1 MSNFVRLSFVLS
13 LMLGMCIVAFGQSTT
28 TGAIGGVVTNPN
40 KEVIPNAT
48 VTANNIETN
57 KEETVVTDDQGRFR
71 VVGLQPGTYSVT
83 INSSGFSPFTQER
96 VVVEVGVVTNVEAP
110 LSIGPVSGGTVDVTS
125 EAPVINVSQQD
136 FSTNVNQVSINE
148 LPNNGRR
155 WSNFALATPGAVTDG
170 PFGLISFRGISGLLN
185 NNTIDGGDNN
195 NAFYSEERGRTRIN
209 YSISQASI
217 REFQVNT
224 SNYSAEYGRAA
235 GGVINAVTKSG
246 TNEFHGGA
254 FLFYR
259 DERFNA
265 RNPSTLVDGRPVKPE
280 DNRKQ
285 FGATIGGPIMKN
297 RLFFFF
303 SYDQQKRLFPGVA
316 APTNE
321 TFFTTFDRAGLIARG
336 VTGAQADAALNV
348 VRGLTG
354 EVPRRGDQTLFLPKI
369 DWHINDQHLL
379 TFTYNRLHWVSPAGV
394 QTGVKVTRGTN
405 SFGDDLVDVNWGTLR
420 LSSTLRPTVINE
432 FRIQIAR
439 DFERQIA
446 QPPGPGEPTNAIGGS
461 SPQVAVGTGG
471 LTIGK
476 PNSQNRI
483 AQPDER
489 RQQIS
494 NTVTISHNDHTFKF
508 GTDVSRVSDLNHQ
521 LFNESGSY
529 SYTNFNDYL
538 MDYANFANGGALR
551 AASVRCYTAPAAG
564 TVQRFAGQCYSGSFS
579 QGFGSPAFTIVTR
592 DYSAFFQD
600 DWRITPRLTLNLGV
614 RYEYQDLPAPQL
626 PNALFDGDP
635 QFRGKTSVFPADKN
649 NWGPRF
655 GFALDMTGD
664 GKNSLRGGWGVYY
677 GRITNSAI
685 MSATSNTGATG
696 SQFSV
701 SLSPTSTIVAERN
714 TAPIFPNVF
723 AVAPS
728 VGTRPIPNVVAFAP
742 NMANPVINQMDLV
755 YEREVARNTVASVSA
770 LVSLGRRLP
779 QFVDVN
785 LARPTTSTNFTVVG
799 GPFNGQIV
807 NVPKFTN
814 PRLNTNFNVV
824 TEIQPTI
831 ETEYTALVL
840 QLNRRFTDGLQFQSS
855 YTLSR
860 SLDNGQN
867 SATFVDLNNLFN
879 PYDLSVEEGLS
890 NFDQTH
896 KFVVSAV
903 WHPDYFEKSDNTA
916 ARWLLSGY
924 NIAPIFSASS
934 GFPYSAGVSGNVG
947 ATVSGGGGITGSAGG
962 NRFPL
967 SGRNTFR
974 SPRIINL
981 DLRLS
986 RRFRFTETMNLE
998 LLAEG
1003 FNILNRSQIVN
1014 VDTTAY
1020 NITGTNLV
1028 FRPQFQSTAFT
1039 SNFFIKERQ
1048 LQFGVRFEF

>member
-1 MSNFVRLSFVLS
+1 MSKFVKLFFVSTFILAMS
-13 LMLGMCIVAFGQSTT
+13 AIAFGQSTT
-28 TGAIGGVVTNPN
+28 TGAIGGLVTNPN
-40 KEVIPNAT
+40 NEVVPGAVVT
-48 VTANNIETN
+48 VLNIETN
-57 KEETVVTDDQGRFR
+57 NQETATTSDEGQFR
-71 VVGLQPGTYSVT
+71 VVNLQPAVYTVT
-83 INSSGFSPFTQER
+83 VNAAGFGGYTQER
-96 VVVEVGVVTNVEAP
+96 VIVEVGRITNLEVQLAV
-110 LSIGPVSGGTVDVTS
+110 GQVQGGTVDVTA
-125 EAPVINVSQQD
+125 EAPVINTSQQD

-155 WSNFALATPGAVTDG
+155 WSNFALGTPGAVTDG

-246 TNEFHGGA
+246 TNDFHGGA
-254 FLFYR
+254 FIFFR

-265 RNPSTLVDGRPVKPE
+265 RNPSTFVDGRPVRPE

-285 FGATIGGPIMKN
+285 YGFTIGGPIIKDK
-297 RLFFFF
+297 LFFFF
-303 SYDQQKRLFPGVA
+303 SFDQQKRLFPGVA

-321 TFFTTFDRAGLIARG
+321 TFFTTFDRAGLIAKG
-336 VTGAQADAALNV
+336 VTGAQADAALAV
-348 VRGLTG
+348 VKGLTG
-354 EVPRRGDQTLFLPKI
+354 EVPRRGDQTLYLPKI
-369 DWHINDQHLL
+369 DWHINSKNIL
-379 TFTYNRLHWVSPAGV
+379 TFTYNRLEWVSPAGV

-420 LSSTLRPTVINE
+420 LTSTLTPNILNE
-432 FRIQIAR
+432 ARVQIAR

-489 RQQIS
+489 RQQVS
-494 NTVTISHNDHTFKF
+494 DTVTVTHGNHTFKF
-508 GTDVSRVSDLNHQ
+508 GTDTSRVSDLNYQ

-538 MDYANFANGGALR
+538 MDYANFAAGGALR
-551 AASVRCYTAPAAG
+551 TAAVRCYTAPATG

-592 DYSAFFQD
+592 DYAGFFQD
-600 DWRITPRLTLNLGV
+600 DWRMTPQLTLNLGV
-614 RYEYQDLPAPQL
+614 RYEYQQLPSPQL
-626 PNALFDGDP
+626 PNTLFDSDP

-655 GFALDMTGD
+655 GFAYDMTGD
-664 GKNSLRGGWGVYY
+664 GKNSIRGGWGIYY
-677 GRITNSAI
+677 GRITNSSI
-685 MSATSNTGATG
+685 MSATSTTGASG
-696 SQFSV
+696 SQFTV
-701 SLSPTSTIVAERN
+701 SLSPTSTTAAER
-714 TAPIFPNVF
+714 AVSPVFPNVF
-723 AVAPS
+723 AAAPS
-728 VGTRPIPNVVAFAP
+728 VGTRPIPNVVVFAP

-755 YEREVARNTVASVSA
+755 YEREVAHNTVASVSV
-770 LVSLGRRLP
+770 LMSLGRRLP
-779 QFVDVN
+779 QYVDVN
-785 LARPTTSTNFTVVG
+785 LARPTTVTNFTVVG
-799 GPFNGQIV
+799 GPYSGQIV
-807 NVPKFTN
+807 TVPKFTN

-831 ETEYTALVL
+831 NTEYEALVL
-840 QLNRRFTDGLQFQSS
+840 QLNRRFTRGLQFQAS

-860 SLDNGQN
+860 SFDNGQN
-867 SATFVDLNNLFN
+867 SATFVDLNNLYN
-879 PYDLSVEEGLS
+879 PFDLSVEKGLS
-890 NFDQTH
+890 NFDQTR
-896 KFVVSAV
+896 KVVVSAV
-903 WHPDYFEKSDNTA
+903 WHPEYFDKSDNTV

-924 NIAPIFSASS
+924 NIAPIFSAGS
-934 GFPYSAGVSGNVG
+934 GFPYSAGVSGSVS
-947 ATVSGGGGITGSAGG
+947 ATVSGGGGITGSNGG

-967 SGRNTFR
+967 DGRNTFR
-974 SPRIINL
+974 SPRVINM
-981 DLRLS
+981 DLRVS
-986 RRFRFTETMNLE
+986 RRFRFTENMNLE

-1003 FNILNRSQIVN
+1003 FNIFNRSQIVN

-1020 NITGTNLV
+1020 NLSGTTLT

-1048 LQFGVRFEF
+1048 FQFGMRFEF